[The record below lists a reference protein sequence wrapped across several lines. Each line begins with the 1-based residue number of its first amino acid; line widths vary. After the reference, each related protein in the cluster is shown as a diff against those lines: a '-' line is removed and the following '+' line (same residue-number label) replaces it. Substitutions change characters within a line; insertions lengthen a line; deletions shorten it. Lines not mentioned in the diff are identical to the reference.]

1 MMSNFFKMPREGAA
15 SNACGGWNG
24 LSTSLIAVDRAGGRV
39 LESRARKLVGSE
51 PGRLTGFQRA
61 IRLFFGLSALPGRPR
76 KGMPEYEARNLHM
89 LQHRL
94 HLWNR

>member
-1 MMSNFFKMPREGAA
+1 MMSNFFKMPRESAA
-15 SNACGGWNG
+15 SNACGGWNW

-39 LESRARKLVGSE
+39 LEPRARKLVGSG

-61 IRLFFGLSALPGRPR
+61 IRLFFGLSAFPERPR
-76 KGMPEYEARNLHM
+76 KGMPEYEVRDSHM